1 MEETKQTAGRS
12 RLEETE
18 GKNIWRMIKN
28 IFKSKRNFYFQKIKD
43 QDFML
48 FLENEDDFKNKRA
61 LKK

>member
-1 MEETKQTAGRS
+1 
-12 RLEETE
+12 
-18 GKNIWRMIKN
+18 MIKN